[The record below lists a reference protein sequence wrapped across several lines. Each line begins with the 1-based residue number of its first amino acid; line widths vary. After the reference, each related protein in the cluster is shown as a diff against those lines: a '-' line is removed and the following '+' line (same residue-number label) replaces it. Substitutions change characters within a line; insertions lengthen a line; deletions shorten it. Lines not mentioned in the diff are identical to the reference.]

1 MDIVTITPP
10 AVEPVTVA
18 QVKEQAIIEHDADDA
33 LVSTGIKAAVLYGQD
48 LTGRQFVEATFRGT
62 MDAFPSTAG
71 GKIELKAN
79 LQSVTSITYTDS
91 DGESQTWAADQYEV
105 KTDPLVGYVKLATD
119 CSWPA
124 GATDVIVTFKAGWPV
139 VEDSPTTPEAIQ
151 LWIMFRAAT
160 WYAHRETV
168 VVGTVIGK
176 MSHNFI
182 DGLLDGYR
190 IPVVP

>member
-1 MDIVTITPP
+1 
-10 AVEPVTVA
+10 
-18 QVKEQAIIEHDADDA
+18 
-33 LVSTGIKAAVLYGQD
+33 
-48 LTGRQFVEATFRGT
+48 
-62 MDAFPSTAG
+62 MDAFPSGSGA
-71 GKIELKAN
+71 KIELKAN

-119 CSWPA
+119 CSWPV

-139 VEDSPTTPEAIQ
+139 VEESPTTPEAIQ
-151 LWIMFRAAT
+151 LWIMFWTAT

-176 MSHNFI
+176 MAHNFI
-182 DGLLDGYR
+182 DGLLDGYK